1 MIFRG
6 RESLETHYRAKPPGP
21 FNAYSTTCLP
31 IYYYRRIHNVFIPYR
46 SLSKLQAEEM
56 QVHGGELSK
65 VWKQLEEEQYLRNQL
80 LGSNTILDSKLKA
93 IENVRNY
100 IHK

>member
-1 MIFRG
+1 MKYHEI
-6 RESLETHYRAKPPGP
+6 SMPNQLHKY
-21 FNAYSTTCLP
+21 LP
-31 IYYYRRIHNVFIPYR
+31 IYYYRQNHNVFIPYR

>member
-1 MIFRG
+1 
-6 RESLETHYRAKPPGP
+6 
-21 FNAYSTTCLP
+21 
-31 IYYYRRIHNVFIPYR
+31 
-46 SLSKLQAEEM
+46 M

-100 IHK
+100 ILK